1 MPTHLTVQLKSH
13 KKPSSAR
20 WLKRQLNDPYVEKAH
35 AAGYRG
41 RAAFKIIELD
51 SQFHFFKKNAI
62 VVDLGAAPGGWSQV
76 AVHRV
81 GSTEKAPC
89 VFGLDLLP
97 IQPLQ
102 GARFIQMDFL
112 DESAPD
118 TLCSLMN
125 GKADIV
131 MSDMAPNTTG
141 QPQIDHLRIMGLVEA
156 AYDFAKQILKPNGYF
171 IAKVFQGGTENKL
184 FTEMRKDFALVK
196 HAKPEAS
203 RKESK
208 EFYIVAKGF
217 KPRQEN

>member
-1 MPTHLTVQLKSH
+1 MPTHLTVQLKTH

-20 WLKRQLNDPYVEKAH
+20 WLRRQLNDPYVEKAH
-35 AAGYRG
+35 SAGYRG

-51 SQFHFFKKNAI
+51 SQFHFFKKNAV

-76 AVHRV
+76 AVSKV
-81 GSTEKAPC
+81 GSTESSPS
-89 VFGLDLLP
+89 VFGLDLLE

-112 DESAPD
+112 DDSAPQA
-118 TLCSLMN
+118 LCDLMK

-141 QPQIDHLRIMGLVEA
+141 QSQIDHLRIMALVEA
-156 AYDFAKQILKPNGYF
+156 AYDFAKQILKPNGCF
-171 IAKVFQGGTENKL
+171 IAKIFQGGTENKL
-184 FTEMRKDFALVK
+184 ITEIKKDFSVVK
-196 HAKPEAS
+196 HAKPQAS

-217 KPRQEN
+217 IPQKDN

>member
-51 SQFHFFKKNAI
+51 SQFHLFKKNAL

-76 AVHRV
+76 AVRRV
-81 GSTEKAPC
+81 ASSESSPS
-89 VFGLDLLP
+89 VFGIDLLP

-102 GARFIQMDFL
+102 GAQFIQMDFL
-112 DESAPD
+112 DESAPQA
-118 TLCSLMN
+118 LCALMN

-141 QPQIDHLRIMGLVEA
+141 QPQIDHLRIMALVEA
-156 AYDFAKQILKPNGYF
+156 AYDFAKQILKPNGCF
-171 IAKVFQGGTENKL
+171 VAKVFQGGTEGKL
-184 FTEMRKDFALVK
+184 LEQMKKDFILVK
-196 HAKPEAS
+196 HAKPQAS

-217 KPRQEN
+217 IPAKDN